1 MVGNMESIAVVVV
14 VVGIALA
21 ITAAGAAIAD
31 ARFWDLFAVA
41 APLLAGGII
50 R

>member
-1 MVGNMESIAVVVV
+1 METIAVVV

-31 ARFWDLFAVA
+31 VLFWDLFAVT